1 MPDIRTFVRPD
12 RDQLTELVNVHIAAV
27 VPGWALPVSALLAQ
41 FEREPAQYVVDPW
54 VIDRTTLV
62 AIERDRVVAGA
73 HLKRYAADARVS
85 PDYYGAGEIAWLLAW
100 PRKHEAALALAHA
113 CTAKLDEWEVRRQ
126 WADGALPTPATFG
139 IPSAWPHVRTVIEA
153 AGFSDDEGR
162 TEVLLAGALGTVG
175 DPGEAPLEGLTVR
188 REVDNLAV
196 RFSAVLDG
204 DIIGYVNVH
213 DDLTR
218 GGTLSCLRGWAQ
230 LREQF
235 VEPAYRRRGV
245 GTWLVRHAVSWLRL
259 GGATRILATWAEE
272 LDAGSLAFL
281 QQFDLREMG
290 TTRRGWRRATKADV
304 IPAPTLHSWKCHE

>member
-1 MPDIRTFVRPD
+1 MPDIRTFIRPD

-54 VIDRTTLV
+54 VIARTTLV
-62 AIERDRVVAGA
+62 AIERDRIVAGA
-73 HLKRYAADARVS
+73 HLKRYAADGRVS
-85 PDYYGAGEIAWLLAW
+85 PDYYGAGEIAWLVAW

-113 CTAKLDEWEVRRQ
+113 CTAQLDEWQVRRQ

-139 IPSAWPHVRTVIEA
+139 IPAAWPHVRKVIEA
-153 AGFSDDEGR
+153 AGFSDDDGR
-162 TEVLLAGALGTVG
+162 TEMLLAGHLESVG
-175 DPGEAPLEGLTVR
+175 EPDAPPIEGLTVH

-204 DIIGYVNVH
+204 QIIGYVNVH

-218 GGTLSCLRGWAQ
+218 GGTLSCLKSWAQ
-230 LREQF
+230 LHEHF
-235 VEPAYRRRGV
+235 VEPALRRRGV

-259 GGATRILATWAEE
+259 GGATRILANWAEE

-281 QQFDLREMG
+281 QQFGWQEIG
-290 TTRRGWRRATKADV
+290 TTRRGWRRATSADS
-304 IPAPTLHSWKCHE
+304 IPAPTLHSWTCHD

>member
-1 MPDIRTFVRPD
+1 MPVIRTFMRPD

-41 FEREPAQYVVDPW
+41 FEREPSQYVVDPW

-85 PDYYGAGEIAWLLAW
+85 PDYYGAGEVAWLLAW
-100 PRKHEAALALAHA
+100 PRKHEAALALARA

-139 IPSAWPHVRTVIEA
+139 IPAAWPHVRTAIEA
-153 AGFSDDEGR
+153 AGFSDDDGR
-162 TEVLLAGALGTVG
+162 TETLLAGDLESPG
-175 DPGEAPLEGLTVR
+175 DPGEPPIEGHTVR

-196 RFSAVLDG
+196 RFSAVLG
-204 DIIGYVNVH
+204 GQLVGYVNVH

-218 GGTLSCLRGWAQ
+218 GGTLSCLRGWVQ
-230 LREQF
+230 LREHH
-235 VEPAYRRRGV
+235 VEPTYRRRGV

-259 GGATRILATWAEE
+259 GGATRILASWAEE
-272 LDAGSLAFL
+272 LDAGSLTFL
-281 QQFDLREMG
+281 QQFGWSEIG
-290 TTRRGWRRATKADV
+290 TTRRGWRRSTKADSM
-304 IPAPTLHSWKCHE
+304 PAPTLHSWKCHE

>member
-1 MPDIRTFVRPD
+1 MPDIRTFIRPD
-12 RDQLTELVNVHIAAV
+12 RNQLAELVNVHIAAV

-73 HLKRYAADARVS
+73 HLKRYGADTRIS
-85 PDYYGAGEIAWLLAW
+85 PDYYGAGEVAWLVAW
-100 PRKHEAALALAHA
+100 PRKHAAALDLAQA
-113 CTAKLDEWEVRRQ
+113 CTAKLDEWQVRRQ

-139 IPSAWPHVRTVIEA
+139 IPSAWPHVRAVIEA
-153 AGFSDDEGR
+153 VGFSDDEGR
-162 TEVLLAGALGTVG
+162 TEVLLAGDLATVG
-175 DPGEAPLEGLTVR
+175 EPKEPPLEGLTVR

-204 DIIGYVNVH
+204 HVIGYVNVH

-218 GGTLSCLRGWAQ
+218 GGTLSCLRGWAR
-230 LREQF
+230 LHEQF

-245 GTWLVRHAVSWLRL
+245 GSWLVRHAVSWLRL
-259 GGATRILATWAEE
+259 GGATRILAGWAEE
-272 LDAGSLAFL
+272 FDAGSQAFL
-281 QQFDLREMG
+281 YQFGWQEIG
-290 TTRRGWRRATKADV
+290 STRRGWHRATTADS
-304 IPAPTLHSWKCHE
+304 IPAPTLHTWKCHE

>member
-1 MPDIRTFVRPD
+1 MPAIRTFMRPD

-41 FEREPAQYVVDPW
+41 FEREPAQAVVDPW
-54 VIDRTTLV
+54 VIERRTLV
-62 AIERDRVVAGA
+62 AIVRDRVVAGA

-100 PRKHEAALALAHA
+100 PRQTEAALALARA
-113 CTAKLDEWEVRRQ
+113 CTAQLDDWEVRRQ

-139 IPSAWPHVRTVIEA
+139 IPAAWPHVRTVIEA

-162 TEVLLAGALGTVG
+162 TEVLLAGDLETVR
-175 DPGEAPLEGLTVR
+175 DPDEPPLKGLTVR
-188 REVDNLAV
+188 RDVDNLAV

-204 DIIGYVNVH
+204 QIIGYVNVR

-218 GGTLSCLRGWAQ
+218 GGTLSRLRGWAGMH
-230 LREQF
+230 EQF

-281 QQFDLREMG
+281 QHFGWHEIG
-290 TTRRGWRRATKADV
+290 TTRRGWRRATTADS
-304 IPAPTLHSWKCHE
+304 IPAPTLHS

>member
-1 MPDIRTFVRPD
+1 MPDIRTFIRPD

-62 AIERDRVVAGA
+62 AIERDRIVAGA
-73 HLKRYAADARVS
+73 HLKRYAADGRVS
-85 PDYYGAGEIAWLLAW
+85 PDYYGAGEIAWLVAW

-113 CTAKLDEWEVRRQ
+113 CTAQLDEWQVRRQ

-139 IPSAWPHVRTVIEA
+139 IPAAWPHVRKVIEA
-153 AGFSDDEGR
+153 AGFSDDDGR
-162 TEVLLAGALGTVG
+162 TEMLLAGHLESVG
-175 DPGEAPLEGLTVR
+175 EPEAPPIEGLTVH

-204 DIIGYVNVH
+204 QIIGYVNVH

-218 GGTLSCLRGWAQ
+218 GGTLSCLKSWAQ
-230 LREQF
+230 LHEHF
-235 VEPAYRRRGV
+235 VEPALRRRGV

-259 GGATRILATWAEE
+259 GGATRILANWAEE

-281 QQFDLREMG
+281 QQFGWQEIG
-290 TTRRGWRRATKADV
+290 TTRRGWRRATSADS
-304 IPAPTLHSWKCHE
+304 IPAPTLHSWKCHD

>member
-1 MPDIRTFVRPD
+1 MPVIRTFIRPD

-73 HLKRYAADARVS
+73 HLKRYATDARVS
-85 PDYYGAGEIAWLLAW
+85 PDYYGAGEVAWLLAW
-100 PRKHEAALALAHA
+100 PRRHDAALALAHA

-126 WADGALPTPATFG
+126 WVDGALPTPATFG
-139 IPSAWPHVRTVIEA
+139 IPAAWPHVRTAIEA
-153 AGFSDDEGR
+153 AGFSDDKGR
-162 TEVLLAGALGTVG
+162 TEILLAGSLDTVPVP
-175 DPGEAPLEGLTVR
+175 DEPPLQGLTVR

-204 DIIGYVNVH
+204 HVIGYVDVH

-218 GGTLSCLRGWAQ
+218 GGTLSCLMGWAQ

-259 GGATRILATWAEE
+259 GGATRVLANWAEE
-272 LDAGSLAFL
+272 LDAGSLTFL
-281 QQFDLREMG
+281 QQFGWQEIG
-290 TTRRGWRRATKADV
+290 TTRRGWRRPTPADS
-304 IPAPTLHSWKCHE
+304 IPSPWKCDE

>member
-1 MPDIRTFVRPD
+1 MPAIRTFMRPD

-41 FEREPAQYVVDPW
+41 FEREPAQAVVDPW
-54 VIDRTTLV
+54 VIERTTLV

-73 HLKRYAADARVS
+73 HLKRYGADARVS
-85 PDYYGAGEIAWLLAW
+85 PDYYGAGEVAWLVAW
-100 PRKHEAALALAHA
+100 PHQHEAALALARA
-113 CTAKLDEWEVRRQ
+113 CTAQLDEWEVRRQ

-139 IPSAWPHVRTVIEA
+139 IPAAWPHIRTVIEA

-162 TEVLLAGALGTVG
+162 TEMLLAGGLDTVG
-175 DPGEAPLEGLTVR
+175 DPDQPPVKGLTVHR
-188 REVDNLAV
+188 GVDNLAV

-204 DIIGYVNVH
+204 QLIGYVNVR

-218 GGTLSCLRGWAQ
+218 GGSLSRLRGWAGMH
-230 LREQF
+230 EQF

-259 GGATRILATWAEE
+259 GGTTRILATWAEE
-272 LDAGSLAFL
+272 LDDGSLAFL
-281 QQFDLREMG
+281 QQFGWREIG
-290 TTRRGWRRATKADV
+290 TTRRGWRRATSADSL
-304 IPAPTLHSWKCHE
+304 PAPTSHSWKCHE

>member
-1 MPDIRTFVRPD
+1 MPAIRTFMRPD

-41 FEREPAQYVVDPW
+41 FEREPAQAVVDPW
-54 VIDRTTLV
+54 VIERTTLV
-62 AIERDRVVAGA
+62 AIVRDRVVAGA

-100 PRKHEAALALAHA
+100 PRQPEAALALARA
-113 CTAKLDEWEVRRQ
+113 CTAQLEDWEVRRQ

-139 IPSAWPHVRTVIEA
+139 IPAAWPHVRTVIEA
-153 AGFSDDEGR
+153 AGFSDAEGR
-162 TEVLLAGALGTVG
+162 TEVLLAGDLETVG
-175 DPGEAPLEGLTVR
+175 DPGAPPLKGLTLR
-188 REVDNLAV
+188 RDVDNLAV
-196 RFSAVLDG
+196 RFCAVLDG
-204 DIIGYVNVH
+204 QIIGYVNVR

-218 GGTLSCLRGWAQ
+218 GGTLSRLRGWAGMH
-230 LREQF
+230 EQF

-259 GGATRILATWAEE
+259 GGTTRILATWAEE
-272 LDAGSLAFL
+272 HDAGSLAFL
-281 QQFDLREMG
+281 QHFGWHEIG
-290 TTRRGWRRATKADV
+290 TTRRGWRRATKTDS

>member
-1 MPDIRTFVRPD
+1 MPVIRTFTRPD

-73 HLKRYAADARVS
+73 HLKRYASDERVS
-85 PDYYGAGEIAWLLAW
+85 PDYYGAGEVAWLVAW

-139 IPSAWPHVRTVIEA
+139 IPAAWPHIRAAIES

-162 TEVLLAGALGTVG
+162 TERLLAGGLDTVG
-175 DPGEAPLEGLTVR
+175 DLGKPPIEGLTIR
-188 REVDNLAV
+188 RGVDNLAV
-196 RFSAVLDG
+196 RFSAVLD
-204 DIIGYVNVH
+204 DQIIGYVNVH

-218 GGTLSCLRGWAQ
+218 GGTLSCLRGWAE
-230 LREQF
+230 LREYF
-235 VEPAYRRRGV
+235 VEPSYRRRGV
-245 GTWLVRHAVSWLRL
+245 GRWLVRHAASWLRL
-259 GGATRILATWAEE
+259 GGTSRILAMWAEE

-281 QQFDLREMG
+281 QQFGWQEMG
-290 TTRRGWRRATKADV
+290 STRRGWRRATPADS
-304 IPAPTLHSWKCHE
+304 IPAPTWRSWKCHE

>member
-1 MPDIRTFVRPD
+1 MPEIRMFMRPD

-73 HLKRYAADARVS
+73 NLKRYAADARVS
-85 PDYYGAGEIAWLLAW
+85 PDYYGAGEVAWFVAW
-100 PRKHEAALALAHA
+100 PRKQEAALALAYA

-139 IPSAWPHVRTVIEA
+139 IPAAWPHVRTAIAA

-162 TEVLLAGALGTVG
+162 TEVLLAGALDTVG
-175 DPGEAPLEGLTVR
+175 DPDEPPLDGLTVR

-196 RFSAVLDG
+196 RFSAVLEDH
-204 DIIGYVNVH
+204 IIGYVNVH

-218 GGTLSCLRGWAQ
+218 GGTLSCLRGWAE
-230 LREQF
+230 LREHF
-235 VEPAYRRRGV
+235 VEPPYRRQGV
-245 GTWLVRHAVSWLRL
+245 GRWLVRHAASWLRL
-259 GGATRILATWAEE
+259 GGTSRILAMWAEE

-281 QQFDLREMG
+281 LQFGWQEIG
-290 TTRRGWRRATKADV
+290 STRRGWRRPTKADS
-304 IPAPTLHSWKCHE
+304 IPAPTSHSWKCHD

>member
-1 MPDIRTFVRPD
+1 MPVIRTFMRPD

-54 VIDRTTLV
+54 VVDRTTLV

-85 PDYYGAGEIAWLLAW
+85 PDYYGAGEVAWFVAW
-100 PRKHEAALALAHA
+100 PHKHEAALTLAHA
-113 CTAKLDEWEVRRQ
+113 CTATLDEWEVRRQ
-126 WADGALPTPATFG
+126 WADGALPTPATYG
-139 IPSAWPHVRTVIEA
+139 IPAAWPHVRAVLEA

-162 TEVLLAGALGTVG
+162 TEVLLAGDLGTVG
-175 DPGEAPLEGLTVR
+175 GPDEPPVEGLTVR

-196 RFSAVLDG
+196 RFSAVLDRG
-204 DIIGYVNVH
+204 VVGYVNVH

-218 GGTLSCLRGWAQ
+218 GGTLSCLQGWAQ
-230 LREQF
+230 LHEQF
-235 VEPAYRRRGV
+235 VAPAYRRRAV

-272 LDAGSLAFL
+272 VDAGSLAFL
-281 QQFDLREMG
+281 QQFGWDEIGR
-290 TTRRGWRRATKADV
+290 TRRGWRRATNADS
-304 IPAPTLHSWKCHE
+304 IPAPTLHTWKCHG

>member
-1 MPDIRTFVRPD
+1 MPAIRTFMRPD

-41 FEREPAQYVVDPW
+41 FEREPAQAVVDPW
-54 VIDRTTLV
+54 VIERTTLV
-62 AIERDRVVAGA
+62 AIVRDRVVAGA

-100 PRKHEAALALAHA
+100 PRQPEAALALARA
-113 CTAKLDEWEVRRQ
+113 CTAQLDDWEVRRQ

-139 IPSAWPHVRTVIEA
+139 IPAAWPHVRTVIEA

-162 TEVLLAGALGTVG
+162 TEVLLAGDLETVR
-175 DPGEAPLEGLTVR
+175 DPDEPPLKGLTVR
-188 REVDNLAV
+188 RDVDNLAV

-204 DIIGYVNVH
+204 QIIGYVNVR

-218 GGTLSCLRGWAQ
+218 GGTLSRLRGWAGMH
-230 LREQF
+230 EQF

-272 LDAGSLAFL
+272 LDAGSLAFI
-281 QQFDLREMG
+281 QHFGWHEIG
-290 TTRRGWRRATKADV
+290 TTRRGWRRATTADS